1 MKIVIFKI
9 LLFLFSFTII
19 SSSTLESVNY
29 SNYNTSSSLINYL
42 TNNKTFFSHNS
53 LFFQFAFYIPLEQ
66 SKKILGS
73 MASVYEFS
81 GLYGIILILDKNS
94 NITNITIYSNEVLD
108 NFEKNFNYTKKNT
121 YIIILQYDPSEKDKD
136 YENNLYI
143 NVGGKK
149 AENYLNETSRE
160 ELIAKWKE
168 VLKEYNYDNFSR
180 FYGDVIIKIFL
191 NRDNDVEESTEIS
204 GASIIAVI
212 IMFIVIILI
221 VGTVVGVIFYAKKRY
236 DIKSNLNGE
245 INTNSNLF

>member
-94 NITNITIYSNEVLD
+94 NITNITTYSNEVLD

-121 YIIILQYDPSEKDKD
+121 YIIILQYDPSEKDKE

-168 VLKEYNYDNFSR
+168 VLKEYNLY
-180 FYGDVIIKIFL
+180 L
-191 NRDNDVEESTEIS
+191 C
-204 GASIIAVI
+204 
-212 IMFIVIILI
+212 
-221 VGTVVGVIFYAKKRY
+221 
-236 DIKSNLNGE
+236 
-245 INTNSNLF
+245 

>member
-1 MKIVIFKI
+1 M
-9 LLFLFSFTII
+9 S
-19 SSSTLESVNY
+19 
-29 SNYNTSSSLINYL
+29 
-42 TNNKTFFSHNS
+42 
-53 LFFQFAFYIPLEQ
+53 
-66 SKKILGS
+66 
-73 MASVYEFS
+73 SVYEFS

-94 NITNITIYSNEVLD
+94 NITNITTYSNEVLD

-121 YIIILQYDPSEKDKD
+121 YIIILQYDPSEKDKE